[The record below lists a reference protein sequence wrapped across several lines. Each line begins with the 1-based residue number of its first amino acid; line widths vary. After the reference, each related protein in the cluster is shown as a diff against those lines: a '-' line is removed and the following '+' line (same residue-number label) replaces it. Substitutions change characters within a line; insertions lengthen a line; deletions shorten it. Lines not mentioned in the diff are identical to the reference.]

1 MEHEKRHTEKNFQEK
16 ASEILD
22 ALLDNTL
29 SEELEEDIRNWFAEL
44 PRREEKEQ
52 ALEEVF
58 YKKVSE
64 DPAPGRDVFLSYQS
78 ICKRLGIQAPDKP
91 YYAVR
96 RKTPLRRIM
105 LRAAGVVLLLLT
117 VTGVVYYNLRT
128 IPVEEPVL
136 AQVTLVVPEGK
147 QEEVVLEDRSKVLI
161 NSGSI
166 VRYAEEFSK
175 HREIY
180 LEGEAFF
187 QVEKDPRATFYVRTK
202 NVVIEVTGTAFN
214 VSEYPGTGET
224 VVSLH
229 NGSINL
235 TADNRTLSMQPS
247 EELRYEHGTG
257 TIRVDSL
264 STGKEWW
271 LEPIAF
277 TASSLGEIFSELE
290 KRFGVTIEQDSLA
303 FTGERLS
310 IKFDRDD
317 TLEEIL
323 DILKKYTMEF
333 EYEHANDNRI
343 LIYKN

>member
-1 MEHEKRHTEKNFQEK
+1 MN
-16 ASEILD
+16 
-22 ALLDNTL
+22 NTL

-52 ALEEVF
+52 ALEKVF

-64 DPAPGRDVFLSYQS
+64 DPAPGRDVFLSYQA
-78 ICKRLGIQAPDKP
+78 ICKRLGIPAPGKP
-91 YYAVR
+91 YYVVGK
-96 RKTPLRRIM
+96 KTPLHKIM
-105 LRAAGVVLLLLT
+105 LRLAAVLLLLLT

-128 IPVEEPVL
+128 IPEVTPEL

-147 QEEVVLEDRSKVLI
+147 QEELVLEDRSKVMI
-161 NSGSI
+161 NSGSTI
-166 VRYAEEFSK
+166 RYAEDFSK
-175 HREIY
+175 HKEIY

-214 VSEYPGTGET
+214 VSEYPGSGET

-229 NGSINL
+229 NGSINI
-235 TADNRTLSMQPS
+235 TADNRTLQMRPS
-247 EELRYEHGTG
+247 EELRYEHGSG

-264 STGKEWW
+264 TTEKGWW

-277 TASSLGEIFSELE
+277 TASSLAEIFSELE
-290 KRFGVTIEQDSLA
+290 KRFDVTIEQDSLA
-303 FTGERLS
+303 FTSERLS

-317 TLEEIL
+317 TLDEIL
-323 DILKKYTMEF
+323 AILKKYTGEF
-333 EYEHANDNRI
+333 EYEHANNNRI
-343 LIYKN
+343 LIHKN